1 MCVCGVVLAGMIWV
15 LHLSQFRQFRQFR
28 QFGSGTDSQ
37 YSVIRSAR
45 AKDPLTPNGRAIIE
59 ESLSIRMQRP
69 SANVLNQ
76 HETGMA

>member
-15 LHLSQFRQFRQFR
+15 LHLSQFRQL
-28 QFGSGTDSQ
+28 GSGADSQ